1 MTWGC
6 PDVPYGGTWGVFHV
20 LEATPCPIWGRQEGP
35 PCPGDALMS
44 HMGAHGGSSK
54 TWGCPDVPYGDTGG
68 VFHVLGAAPC
78 PIWGHQE
85 GLPCPGGNPMSHM
98 GTPGGS
104 SVSWGCPD
112 VPYGNTGRV
121 SHVLGATSY
130 RDREGH
136 MGGPPCLRNIPTPHM
151 GAHGGSSMPQGPPD
165 VPTSHM
171 GYMGGPPCL
180 RDPLMSPHPI
190 WGHMGGP
197 PCLRDPLMSPRP
209 IWGTRGVLHGL
220 TPTSHWD
227 NAELWGRADPRTSG
241 PIGRQRPPAPNKLLA
256 DCFTFVTQKGDILGS
271 IRSPPRRPAAPP
283 PPFSLSAHAH
293 P

>member
-1 MTWGC
+1 M
-6 PDVPYGGTWGVFHV
+6 
-20 LEATPCPIWGRQEGP
+20 
-35 PCPGDALMS
+35 
-44 HMGAHGGSSK
+44 
-54 TWGCPDVPYGDTGG
+54 TWGCPDVPYGDTRG
-68 VFHVLGAAPC
+68 VLQDLGMPRC
-78 PIWGHQE
+78 PIWGHRG
-85 GLPCPGGNPMSHM
+85 GLPCPEGNPMSHM
-98 GTPGGS
+98 GAHGGS
-104 SVSWGCPD
+104 SMTWGCPD

-151 GAHGGSSMPQGPPD
+151 GAHGESSMRQGPPD

-171 GYMGGPPCL
+171 GY
-180 RDPLMSPHPI
+180 
-190 WGHMGGP
+190 
-197 PCLRDPLMSPRP
+197 
-209 IWGTRGVLHGL
+209 TGVLHGL

-271 IRSPPRRPAAPP
+271 IRSPPRRTAAPP

>member
-1 MTWGC
+1 
-6 PDVPYGGTWGVFHV
+6 
-20 LEATPCPIWGRQEGP
+20 
-35 PCPGDALMS
+35 MS
-44 HMGAHGGSSK
+44 HMG
-54 TWGCPDVPYGDTGG
+54 V
-68 VFHVLGAAPC
+68 
-78 PIWGHQE
+78 
-85 GLPCPGGNPMSHM
+85 
-98 GTPGGS
+98 PGGS

-112 VPYGNTGRV
+112 VPYGGARRV
-121 SHVLGATSY
+121 FHVLGATPCPIW
-130 RDREGH
+130 GH
-136 MGGPPCLRNIPTPHM
+136 MGGPPCPGDALMSHM
-151 GAHGGSSMPQGPPD
+151 GTLGGSSMSWGQHHIGTERGTWG
-165 VPTSHM
+165 VLHALGTF
-171 GYMGGPPCL
+171 
-180 RDPLMSPHPI
+180 PHPI

>member
-1 MTWGC
+1 MSWGRRHMGQTGA
-6 PDVPYGGTWGVFHV
+6 PGGFSMSWGQPHVPYGGTRGVFHV
-20 LEATPCPIWGRQEGP
+20 LGATPYPIWGHMGGP

-171 GYMGGPPCL
+171 GYTGGPP
-180 RDPLMSPHPI
+180 RAHPDVPL
-190 WGHMGGP
+190 GQCGAV
-197 PCLRDPLMSPRP
+197 
-209 IWGTRGVLHGL
+209 GTRGPAHVG
-220 TPTSHWD
+220 
-227 NAELWGRADPRTSG
+227 ADWAS
-241 PIGRQRPPAPNKLLA
+241 A
-256 DCFTFVTQKGDILGS
+256 
-271 IRSPPRRPAAPP
+271 PPRPQ
-283 PPFSLSAHAH
+283 
-293 P
+293 